1 MNVLVYVTH
10 IHPSI
15 HPSIELTAYPVGAGK
30 GTQSFVPGADIIYKF
45 NL

>member
-10 IHPSI
+10 I